1 MSQEKL
7 GVSGNDTL
15 NPKQERFCQEC
26 LVDLNGTQAAIRAG
40 YSPHTANEQSSQL
53 LAKLNVQDRV
63 AELQAARAQR
73 LKVTQDQVV
82 REFAKLAFVNMQD
95 FITVQADGSAY
106 TDLSKLT
113 RDQAA
118 AIQEITV
125 NQYTEGRGDAARNVK
140 RGRSN

>member
-1 MSQEKL
+1 MT
-7 GVSGNDTL
+7 TL
-15 NPKQERFCQEC
+15 NPKQEGFCQEY
-26 LVDLNGTQAAIRAG
+26 LVDLNGTQATIRAG
-40 YSPHTANEQSSQL
+40 YSPQTANEQSSQL

-95 FITVQADGSAY
+95 FITVQAHGSAY

-113 RDQAA
+113 HD
-118 AIQEITV
+118 
-125 NQYTEGRGDAARNVK
+125 
-140 RGRSN
+140 

>member
-1 MSQEKL
+1 
-7 GVSGNDTL
+7 
-15 NPKQERFCQEC
+15 
-26 LVDLNGTQAAIRAG
+26 
-40 YSPHTANEQSSQL
+40 
-53 LAKLNVQDRV
+53 VQDRV
-63 AELQAARAQR
+63 AELQAARVQL

-113 RDQAA
+113 RDQAV

-125 NQYTEGRGDAARNVK
+125 DQYRKPR
-140 RGRSN
+140 

>member
-1 MSQEKL
+1 MSSPL
-7 GVSGNDTL
+7 NFLSGHAL
-15 NPKQERFCQEC
+15 QP
-26 LVDLNGTQAAIRAG
+26 I
-40 YSPHTANEQSSQL
+40 S
-53 LAKLNVQDRV
+53 KLNVQDRV
-63 AELQAARAQR
+63 AELQAARVQL

-113 RDQAA
+113 RDQAV

-125 NQYTEGRGDAARNVK
+125 DQTQKAAVTPP
-140 RGRSN
+140 GMSSD